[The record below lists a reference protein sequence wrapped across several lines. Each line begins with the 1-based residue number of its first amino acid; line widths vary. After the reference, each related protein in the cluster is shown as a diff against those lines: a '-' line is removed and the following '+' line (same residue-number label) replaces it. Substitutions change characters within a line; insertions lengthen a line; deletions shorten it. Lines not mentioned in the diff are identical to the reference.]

1 MYVAAKDDRAL
12 FDGVGRTLNNED
24 VSTFKSGYA
33 IAKFTNFKTDGSAGH
48 DATFADT
55 DYFLLRVAE
64 AYLTFAEADA
74 RLNGGNTTSERYT
87 KQLTPSEVVTH
98 ASTRTNA
105 YSLMIFR

>member
-64 AYLTFAEADA
+64 AYLTLQKPMLA
-74 RLNGGNTTSERYT
+74 
-87 KQLTPSEVVTH
+87 
-98 ASTRTNA
+98 
-105 YSLMIFR
+105 